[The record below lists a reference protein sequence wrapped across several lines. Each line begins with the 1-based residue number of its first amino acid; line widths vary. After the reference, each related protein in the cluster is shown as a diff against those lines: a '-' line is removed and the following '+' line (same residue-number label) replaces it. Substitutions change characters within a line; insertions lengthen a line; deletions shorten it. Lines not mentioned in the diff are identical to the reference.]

1 LFNNG
6 AIALNV
12 RLFQVVEHLAT
23 LADESH
29 EGTLGDLVFLVLF
42 HQLGEV
48 LDAIGEQS
56 NLSFSTTG
64 ILSRFSVLG
73 ENLFFLF
80 FSQIHNMLRLFFYYF
95 LSRFRLQKYDFF
107 QNWQNIFHKIA
118 QINTY

>member
-1 LFNNG
+1 
-6 AIALNV
+6 
-12 RLFQVVEHLAT
+12 
-23 LADESH
+23 
-29 EGTLGDLVFLVLF
+29 
-42 HQLGEV
+42 
-48 LDAIGEQS
+48 
-56 NLSFSTTG
+56 
-64 ILSRFSVLG
+64 LSRFSVLG